1 MICKKKVTGHQVLQE
16 YNPESLCFIK
26 IPVST
31 ATLVDLA
38 ILSELDSQFH
48 ASLCF
53 SVEPNETM
61 P

>member
-1 MICKKKVTGHQVLQE
+1 MLQE
-16 YNPESLCFIK
+16 YNPESMCFIK

-38 ILSELDSQFH
+38 ILSEADSQFH
-48 ASLCF
+48 GSLCS